1 MVEITYPMVLSTLQT
16 LSIMVGIGYYILS
29 LRNQDKE
36 RQAQLFM
43 QLYNRFVDP
52 EFLDHITEPWNREWD
67 DIDYFRQKYL
77 DVEPRRNLNMLMNF
91 FEAFG
96 VLLKKGL
103 IDGDL
108 LYEQIPTN
116 AYTLWEKYEPWA
128 MWVREEANYPQY
140 MRPWE
145 YLANEMKKIAVSKGD
160 PIVKS
165 KEFTEAFKR
174 TE

>member
-1 MVEITYPMVLSTLQT
+1 MVEITYQMVLSTLQT
-16 LSIMVGIGYYILS
+16 LSIMVGIGYYVLT
-29 LRNQDKE
+29 LRNQDKA

-43 QLYNRFVDP
+43 QLYNRFSDP
-52 EFLDHITEPWNREWD
+52 EFLDHILEPWGREWN
-67 DIDYFRQKYL
+67 DIDDYRQKYL
-77 DVEPRRNLNMLMNF
+77 GVEYSRDLVVLMNF

-128 MWVREEANYPQY
+128 KWVREEANYPQY

-145 YLANEMKKIAVSKGD
+145 YLANEMKKIAISRGD
-160 PIVKS
+160 PIVTQKA
-165 KEFTEAFKR
+165 FTRAFR
-174 TE
+174 E

>member
-1 MVEITYPMVLSTLQT
+1 
-16 LSIMVGIGYYILS
+16 
-29 LRNQDKE
+29 
-36 RQAQLFM
+36 
-43 QLYNRFVDP
+43 
-52 EFLDHITEPWNREWD
+52 
-67 DIDYFRQKYL
+67 
-77 DVEPRRNLNMLMNF
+77 MNF

-128 MWVREEANYPQY
+128 KWVREKANYPQY

-145 YLANEMKKIAVSKGD
+145 YLADEMKKIAVSRGD
-160 PIVKS
+160 PIVKT
-165 KEFTEAFKR
+165 KEFTEAFKSLG
-174 TE
+174 

>member
-1 MVEITYPMVLSTLQT
+1 MIELSTLQAVREIVT
-16 LSIMVGIGYYILS
+16 IGGVIAGLSYYIMTV
-29 LRNQDKE
+29 RNQNKA

-43 QLYNRFVDP
+43 QLYNRFSDP
-52 EFLDHITEPWNREWD
+52 EFLDHIFEPWFRKWD
-67 DIDYFRQKYL
+67 DIDDFRQKYL
-77 DVEPRRNLNMLMNF
+77 VGEYGRNLVVLMNF
-91 FEAFG
+91 FEGFG

-128 MWVREEANYPQY
+128 KWVREEANYPQY

-145 YLANEMKKIAVSKGD
+145 YLANEMKKIAISRGD
-160 PIVKS
+160 PIVTQKA
-165 KEFTEAFKR
+165 FTRAFR
-174 TE
+174 E